1 MANFNKP
8 KCQCW
13 WWNLIHMESYSPRNA
28 AWEQYL
34 EYQKGVPQHGI
45 FMLIASTWS
54 VQDGSTALGLSH
66 SEEQDHELWQY
77 LQGSL
82 GELKSPLSEPKSTH
96 HSSSIPWEV
105 NHKINVVGLLS
116 VSQTAN
122 EEGAPNSQLQLIIKG
137 SAFLQNHCCCVP
149 AVTLLLW
156 VENGQH
162 KKCKLELSS
171 LIRGEWVGTSGPQG
185 TWSSATALKKW

>member
-66 SEEQDHELWQY
+66 SEEQWQH

-137 SAFLQNHCCCVP
+137 SAFLKTTAVVCLQWPCCF
-149 AVTLLLW
+149 
-156 VENGQH
+156 G
-162 KKCKLELSS
+162 
-171 LIRGEWVGTSGPQG
+171 
-185 TWSSATALKKW
+185 

>member
-45 FMLIASTWS
+45 FMLIASTWR

-66 SEEQDHELWQY
+66 SEEQDHELWQH

-82 GELKSPLSEPKSTH
+82 GELVTSQWAQEHSPQLLHSLRSQSQNKCCGSTFCKSNSKWRRSSQFSVTTYNKGLSLPPK
-96 HSSSIPWEV
+96 P
-105 NHKINVVGLLS
+105 
-116 VSQTAN
+116 
-122 EEGAPNSQLQLIIKG
+122 
-137 SAFLQNHCCCVP
+137 
-149 AVTLLLW
+149 LLLCACSDPAAL
-156 VENGQH
+156 G
-162 KKCKLELSS
+162 
-171 LIRGEWVGTSGPQG
+171 REWPAQEVQTGVKQPH
-185 TWSSATALKKW
+185 